1 MKKLLLLLI
10 IPLINFGQT
19 KKQRIEIL
27 KFQKDS
33 LKNILTQ
40 ERIKINTLEGSI
52 DSLLKIEKENIALLA
67 DYKEGLVFANNNI
80 DSLRNT
86 LSQERLKINN
96 LKHSTDSLLKI
107 EKEYSIALNNCETA
121 LEFANNT
128 IDSLKIDFKKELE
141 QTQWELDKK
150 ESSLKKVSMKN
161 DSLKLQILE
170 NSFELNNFQLA
181 EISWEKK
188 NALLQNKLDSV
199 RLTSE
204 NKKNSSNSITMNS
217 KKQYFSTTKT
227 KNNNYNYYSEIDYDY
242 YWNGLDYNVIGW
254 SNDGLFAYVESEHG
268 DGLWWCSIEIVI
280 LDLKTDKLV
289 DSIFIGGGSEE
300 DPGFTG
306 DECDLEYIW
315 KNEYRSINSFLKKY
329 NIKDGTIRKIILDDK
344 INTVDYEREKSF
356 KIKLTTDLI
365 QKWSWNG
372 NCDEPE
378 KNQLNL
384 KVIHNN
390 KSKVVSREVVNGSV
404 IVKGYFLS
412 PFEDRVCIV
421 LKYKKDGC
429 GEYSHTSGLYFYGC
443 SLNPKTFK

>member
-1 MKKLLLLLI
+1 MKKLLLILI

-27 KFQKDS
+27 EFQKDS

-80 DSLRNT
+80 DSLRNI

-128 IDSLKIDFKKELE
+128 MDSLKIDFKKELE
-141 QTQWELDKK
+141 HTQWELDKT
-150 ESSLKKVSMKN
+150 ENSLDKVRMKN
-161 DSLKLQILE
+161 NSLELQILAE
-170 NSFELNNFQLA
+170 QEKMINFQLA
-181 EISWEKK
+181 EISWK
-188 NALLQNKLDSV
+188 QRIDSI
-199 RLTSE
+199 RLAYE
-204 NKKNSSNSITMNS
+204 NKINSSKSIPINSDV
-217 KKQYFSTTKT
+217 QYFSTTKT
-227 KNNNYNYYSEIDYDY
+227 KNNNYNYYSSIDYDY

-344 INTVDYEREKSF
+344 INTFGSEREKSF
-356 KIKLTTDLI
+356 KINLTTNLI
-365 QKWSWNG
+365 QKWNWNG
-372 NCDEPE
+372 DCDEPE

-404 IVKGYFLS
+404 SVKGYFLS

-421 LKYKKDGC
+421 LYYQKDGC

>member
-33 LKNILTQ
+33 LKNILNQ
-40 ERIKINTLEGSI
+40 EGIKINTLERSI

-80 DSLRNT
+80 DSLRNI
-86 LSQERLKINN
+86 LSQGRLKINN

-107 EKEYSIALNNCETA
+107 EKEYSIALNNYET
-121 LEFANNT
+121 LFEFQYNT
-128 IDSLKIDFKKELE
+128 IDSLKIEL
-141 QTQWELDKK
+141 QHTQSELDKK
-150 ESSLKKVSMKN
+150 EDTLEKYEKTKN
-161 DSLKLQILE
+161 ALQLDILAKNE
-170 NSFELNNFQLA
+170 QVINFQLA
-181 EISWEKK
+181 EISWK
-188 NALLQNKLDSV
+188 QRIDSI
-199 RLTSE
+199 RLVYE
-204 NKKNSSNSITMNS
+204 NKINSSKDIPIDPDV
-217 KKQYFSTTKT
+217 QYFSTTKI
-227 KNNNYNYYSEIDYDY
+227 KNNNYNYYSAIDYDY

-289 DSIFIGGGSEE
+289 DSISIGGGSEE
-300 DPGFTG
+300 DPDFTG

-329 NIKDGTIRKIILDDK
+329 NIKDGTIREIILDDK
-344 INTVDYEREKSF
+344 INTIDSEREQSY

-372 NCDEPE
+372 DCGEPE

-384 KVIHNN
+384 KVIYNN
-390 KSKVVSREVVNGSV
+390 KSKVVSRQVVNGRVS
-404 IVKGYFLS
+404 IKGYFLS

-421 LKYKKDGC
+421 LFYEEDGC

>member
-52 DSLLKIEKENIALLA
+52 DSLLKIEKENIVLLA

-254 SNDGLFAYVESEHG
+254 SNDGLFAYVESEHT
-268 DGLWWCSIEIVI
+268 DGLWSCSIEIVI

-289 DSIFIGGGSEE
+289 DSILIGAGSEE

-344 INTVDYEREKSF
+344 INTFDSERERSF
-356 KIKLTTDLI
+356 KINLTTNLI

-372 NCDEPE
+372 DCDEPE

-384 KVIHNN
+384 KVTHNN

-404 IVKGYFLS
+404 SVKGYFLS

-421 LKYKKDGC
+421 LYYQKDVC